1 VESVSGG
8 YLIRNALTMETEQIP
23 SSDLLDIL
31 FDGRNKAY
39 GAYELRRHYN
49 RRLGTAIAAM
59 GAICLLLAG
68 SYELAGK
75 PGKIAAFDPIT
86 DDTITA
92 VILPPKEPPVILPKP
107 MRAAQPVATM
117 QNTVPLIIRNEAVKP
132 DDPPPP
138 TQDQLDREV
147 AIGSST
153 HEGQAGD
160 NTSPSSTGN
169 GRSENVVSAQPEEKG
184 SDDFGP
190 VEIESTYKG
199 GMAAWQRFL
208 QKNFHVP
215 EAAMTADQ
223 PVTVTVMVRFIVD
236 TAGNVSDAEALSGPD
251 PLRQEAVRVIR
262 KSGQWVPAIQNGRK
276 VKSYKRQL
284 ITVVLQVE

>member
-1 VESVSGG
+1 
-8 YLIRNALTMETEQIP
+8 MDMQKIP
-23 SSDLLDIL
+23 TSDLLDIL
-31 FDGRNKAY
+31 FDNRNKAY
-39 GAYELRRHYN
+39 GAYDLRKNYN
-49 RRLGTAIAAM
+49 RRLGKAIAAT

-68 SYELAGK
+68 SYLLAGR
-75 PGKIAAFDPIT
+75 PGKIKIASPRIM
-86 DDTITA
+86 DTMMLEP
-92 VILPPKEPPVILPKP
+92 LPKNLTVLPPKP
-107 MRAAQPVATM
+107 MRAAPPVAM
-117 QNTVPLIIRNEAVKP
+117 IQNTVPLIIRNDAVKSEA
-132 DDPPPP
+132 PPPP
-138 TQDQLDREV
+138 TQDQLDNAG
-147 AIGSST
+147 AIGAT
-153 HEGQAGD
+153 TTPGQPGEGVP
-160 NTSPSSTGN
+160 SPSTGN
-169 GRSENVVSAQPEEKG
+169 GHGKDVVSAQPEEKG

-208 QKNFHVP
+208 QKNFRVP

-276 VKSYKRQL
+276 VKSYKQQP
-284 ITVVLQVE
+284 ITVVLQPE